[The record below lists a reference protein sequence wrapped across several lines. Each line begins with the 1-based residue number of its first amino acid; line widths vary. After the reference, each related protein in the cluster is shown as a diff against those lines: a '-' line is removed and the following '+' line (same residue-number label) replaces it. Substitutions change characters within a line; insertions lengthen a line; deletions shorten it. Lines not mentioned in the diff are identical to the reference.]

1 MTIARATEAMIAY
14 YKGKKHDVSHFLKVH
29 SFARTIGKLEGL
41 DGETQLVLEIAAIV
55 HDIPCPLCRE
65 KYGSTDGKLQEQEG
79 PALAEA
85 FLQELGFDEALIK
98 RVSWLVGHHHTY
110 RDVDGL
116 DHQILLEAD
125 FLVNADEHHLP
136 VSAVQ
141 QMLDQVFRTDAGR
154 RLLTSLYLQA

>member
-14 YKGKKHDVSHFLKVH
+14 YKGKKHGVSHFLKVH

-125 FLVNADEHHLP
+125 FLVNAGE
-136 VSAVQ
+136 Q
-141 QMLDQVFRTDAGR
+141 KLDRNQIETAEGEFFRTKTGIA
-154 RLLTSLYLQA
+154 LLHSVYLG